1 MGVLRRAAPSH
12 RSHQR
17 NRRHAGIGDRAQ
29 PRSPRRAAPVHPC
42 SRSLRRARTWRCRR
56 RPPARPGARLRPP
69 CAHAR
74 AHLRPGR
81 PLARRGHRQ
90 PARDRSRRCLSRR
103 LRYQRQRRLPAR
115 LRAPQP
121 SLPVVRRE
129 HGRCQRHRPRGR
141 GFHRRTHH
149 PIRVDART
157 RLRGHAA
164 LLADAAVRP
173 RTLRP
178 LGGDPRIREPG
189 PDLPYVTAIWH
200 YAQGTAAAREGRDD
214 DARAHLASLQP
225 LAADP
230 VMEQMMVWERYPL
243 AHAARIAER
252 SLAAEIALAAKDHDA
267 AIIALR
273 EAVVIEDAIP
283 YDEPPGWH
291 APTRH
296 ALGAALLD
304 AGRAGEAEAVYREEL
319 RRNPGNG
326 WSLYGLARSLEAEGR
341 NDEAQRVDGDFG
353 LAWANADVKLPAS
366 RF

>member
-1 MGVLRRAAPSH
+1 M
-12 RSHQR
+12 
-17 NRRHAGIGDRAQ
+17 
-29 PRSPRRAAPVHPC
+29 
-42 SRSLRRARTWRCRR
+42 
-56 RPPARPGARLRPP
+56 
-69 CAHAR
+69 
-74 AHLRPGR
+74 
-81 PLARRGHRQ
+81 
-90 PARDRSRRCLSRR
+90 
-103 LRYQRQRRLPAR
+103 
-115 LRAPQP
+115 
-121 SLPVVRRE
+121 
-129 HGRCQRHRPRGR
+129 
-141 GFHRRTHH
+141 
-149 PIRVDART
+149 
-157 RLRGHAA
+157 
-164 LLADAAVRP
+164 
-173 RTLRP
+173 
-178 LGGDPRIREPG
+178 
-189 PDLPYVTAIWH
+189 
-200 YAQGTAAAREGRDD
+200 
-214 DARAHLASLQP
+214 
-225 LAADP
+225 AADP